1 MLKLLNAGLKS
12 FPVFAAIMVCSAFM
26 SSVACAQDDPNA
38 QYILIQSGEL
48 AGQDREIEVP
58 VEVGVWKLQFNLQF
72 TADVKW
78 TIITP
83 SDRPLAQDMPNLSFT
98 SAKEGAT
105 EKRSILL
112 WDPRPGKWKI
122 RLSGSGEFTTSVA
135 TQGELHVCCI
145 QFFGRSGVFSMDRF
159 QPVRGARQPAQI
171 HTSSYNIDTIE
182 FRLIDERG
190 ELISPIK
197 FRQSDYSIPYNFT
210 LLLDTPD
217 RPFRI
222 AARGRDS
229 SGKSFQRVIWWLI
242 KPQSSDPAVSGAG
255 ASAGAAASLRA
266 EGAQAVE
273 DNQSWAPQ
281 EWNQNVV
288 EGEYKV
294 IRAQI
299 VSWTDEPLLTEKGNP
314 IGIRLKY
321 SIRFP
326 MDGAYSPFPSLYPD
340 RASRG
345 FTGALGMRVH
355 KGSVEPEPEGAQKSS
370 QWLFGGR
377 GTFKAGV
384 VYNFTV
390 DMIPNYVFFNEQKGA
405 FCLQT
410 KAYIQSGGPAG
421 PAGHPGLRER
431 FEREVMSETK
441 IRYRIS
447 ISGIDLDGWQPLLT
461 ERTYAPNA
469 WYQSYRRE
477 GAVDCQ

>member
-1 MLKLLNAGLKS
+1 MFKLLKEGLKS
-12 FPVFAAIMVCSAFM
+12 LLYFAAITACSAFI

-48 AGQDREIEVP
+48 AAQVREIEVP
-58 VEVGVWKLQFNLQF
+58 VEVGVWKLQFNLQS
-72 TADVKW
+72 TGDVNW
-78 TIITP
+78 AIITP
-83 SDRPLAQDMPNLSFT
+83 SDRPLASNMPNLAIT
-98 SAKEGAT
+98 NTKEGAT
-105 EKRSILL
+105 DKRSILL
-112 WDPRPGKWKI
+112 WDPRPGRWKI
-122 RLSGSGEFTTSVA
+122 RLSGSGGFMTSVM

-145 QFFGRSGVFSMDRF
+145 QFFGRAGVFSMDRF
-159 QPVRGARQPAQI
+159 LPVRRARQHAQI

-182 FRLIDERG
+182 FRMIDEQG
-190 ELISPIK
+190 ELIAPIK

-217 RPFRI
+217 RPFRVS
-222 AARGRDS
+222 ARGRDT
-229 SGKSFQRVIWWLI
+229 SGKSFQRVIGWLI
-242 KPQSSDPAVSGAG
+242 RPQASNPSGAG
-255 ASAGAAASLRA
+255 TGAGANPRP
-266 EGAQAVE
+266 EGAPTEE
-273 DNQSWAPQ
+273 DNQAQTWTPQ
-281 EWNQNVV
+281 EWNPNVV

-299 VSWTDEPLLTEKGNP
+299 VSWDDEPLLSEKGNP

-321 SIRFP
+321 SVRFP
-326 MDGAYSPFPSLYPD
+326 VDGSYSPFPSLYPD
-340 RASRG
+340 RGSRG

-355 KGSVEPEPEGAQKSS
+355 KGSVEPEPDGAQKSS

-377 GTFKAGV
+377 GIFKAGV
-384 VYNFTV
+384 LYNFSV
-390 DMIPNYVFFNEQKGA
+390 DLIPNYIFFNEQKGA

-421 PAGHPGLRER
+421 PGGHPVLRER

-441 IRYRIS
+441 IRYRLS

-469 WYQSYRRE
+469 WYQSYKRE

>member
-1 MLKLLNAGLKS
+1 MFKLLKACLKPL
-12 FPVFAAIMVCSAFM
+12 FVFAAILICSAFM
-26 SSVACAQDDPNA
+26 SSMVLAQDDPNA

-48 AGQDREIEVP
+48 AGQVREIEVP

-72 TADVKW
+72 KGDINW
-78 TIITP
+78 SIITP
-83 SDRPLAQDMPNLSFT
+83 SDRQLARDMPNLAIS
-98 SAKEGAT
+98 SGKEGDT
-105 EKRSILL
+105 EKRSTLL

-122 RLSGSGEFTTSVA
+122 RLSGAGEFTTSVT

-145 QFFGRSGVFSMDRF
+145 QFFGRAGVFSMDRY
-159 QPVRGARQPAQI
+159 QPVRGARQHAQI

-182 FRLIDERG
+182 FRLIDEHG
-190 ELISPIK
+190 ELIVPIK

-222 AARGRDS
+222 AARGRDT
-229 SGKSFQRVIWWLI
+229 SGKNFQRVIGWLI
-242 KPQSSDPAVSGAG
+242 TPQASEAPTAG
-255 ASAGAAASLRA
+255 AVAGSNPRT
-266 EGAQAVE
+266 EGAQVQE
-273 DNQSWAPQ
+273 ENQAQGWAPQ

-294 IRAQI
+294 IRAQML
-299 VSWTDEPLLTEKGNP
+299 SWSDEPLLSEKGNP

-326 MDGAYSPFPSLYPD
+326 VDGSYSPFPSLYPE
-340 RASRG
+340 RATRG

-355 KGSVEPEPEGAQKSS
+355 KGFVEPEPDGAQKSS

-384 VYNFTV
+384 VYNFSV
-390 DMIPNYVFFNEQKGA
+390 DLLPAYIFFNEQKGS
-405 FCLQT
+405 FCMQT
-410 KAYIQSGGPAG
+410 KPYIQSGGLAG
-421 PAGHPGLRER
+421 AAGHTGLRER
-431 FEREVMSETK
+431 FEREVMNDTK

-447 ISGIDLDGWQPLLT
+447 ISGIDLDGQPVLT
-461 ERTYAPNA
+461 ERAYAPNS

>member
-1 MLKLLNAGLKS
+1 MFKFLKEGMKS
-12 FPVFAAIMVCSAFM
+12 LSVFASISVCWAFM
-26 SSVACAQDDPNA
+26 SSAAWAQDDPNA
-38 QYILIQSGEL
+38 QYIMIQSGSL
-48 AGQDREIEVP
+48 AGQVREIEIP
-58 VEVGVWKLQFNLQF
+58 VEVGVWKLQFNFQ
-72 TADVKW
+72 TTGDVTW
-78 TIITP
+78 TIVTP
-83 SDRPLAQDMPNLSFT
+83 SDRPLDMGMPNLTVT
-98 SAKEGAT
+98 SSKEGAT
-105 EKRSILL
+105 TRRSILL

-122 RLSGSGEFTTSVA
+122 RLSGSGEYTTSVT
-135 TQGELHVCCI
+135 TQGEVFVCCI
-145 QFFGRSGVFSMDRF
+145 QFFGRAGIFSMDRF
-159 QPVRGARQPAQI
+159 QPVRGARQHAQI

-182 FRLIDERG
+182 FRLIDEQG
-190 ELISPIK
+190 ELIAPIK
-197 FRQSDYSIPYNFT
+197 FRQSDYSIPHNFT

-222 AARGRDS
+222 AARGRDT
-229 SGKSFQRVIWWLI
+229 SGKSYQRVLGWLI
-242 KPQSSDPAVSGAG
+242 RPQVSDPINAG
-255 ASAGAAASLRA
+255 ATART
-266 EGAQAVE
+266 EGAQAGA
-273 DNQSWAPQ
+273 DDQPSSWAPQ

-299 VSWTDEPLLTEKGNP
+299 ESWIDEPLLSEKGNP

-326 MDGAYSPFPSLYPD
+326 VDGSYSPVPSLYPD
-340 RASRG
+340 RAGRG
-345 FTGALGMRVH
+345 FSGALGMRLH
-355 KGSVEPEPEGAQKSS
+355 KGSVEPEPDGAQKSS

-384 VYNFTV
+384 VYNFSV
-390 DMIPNYVFFNEQKGA
+390 DLVPNYVFFNEQKGA

-421 PAGHPGLRER
+421 PGGQPALRER
-431 FEREVMSETK
+431 FEREVMSDTR

-447 ISGIDLDGWQPLLT
+447 ISGINLDGWQPLLT
-461 ERTYAPNA
+461 ERTYTPNA

>member
-1 MLKLLNAGLKS
+1 MFKLLKAGLK
-12 FPVFAAIMVCSAFM
+12 PLPIFAAITICSALL
-26 SSVACAQDDPNA
+26 SPAALAQDDPNA
-38 QYILIQSGEL
+38 QYIMIQSGNI
-48 AGQDREIEVP
+48 AGQVREIEVP

-72 TADVKW
+72 TGGVDW

-83 SDRPLAQDMPNLSFT
+83 SDRPLDRNMPNLAIS
-98 SAKEGAT
+98 SGREGEL

-112 WDPRPGKWKI
+112 WDPRPGRWKI
-122 RLSGSGEFTTSVA
+122 RLSGSGGFTTSVT

-145 QFFGRSGVFSMDRF
+145 QFFGRAGVFSMDRY
-159 QPVRGARQPAQI
+159 QPARGARQHAQI

-182 FRLIDERG
+182 FRLIDEQG
-190 ELISPIK
+190 ELIAPIK

-217 RPFRI
+217 RPFRV
-222 AARGRDS
+222 AARGRDK
-229 SGKSFQRVIWWLI
+229 SGKSFQRVIGWLI
-242 KPQSSDPAVSGAG
+242 RPQVSDPSMAAI
-255 ASAGAAASLRA
+255 AGAAAGTNPRA
-266 EGAQAVE
+266 EGAQARE
-273 DNQSWAPQ
+273 ENQGQVWTPQ

-299 VSWTDEPLLTEKGNP
+299 VNWSDEPLLTDKGNP
-314 IGIRLKY
+314 IGIRIKY

-326 MDGAYSPFPSLYPD
+326 VDGSYSPFPSLYPD
-340 RASRG
+340 RAGRG
-345 FTGALGMRVH
+345 FTGALGMRVY
-355 KGSVEPEPEGAQKSS
+355 KGSVDPAPDGAQKSS

-390 DMIPNYVFFNEQKGA
+390 DLIPNYISFNEQKGV

-421 PAGHPGLRER
+421 PGGHPGLRER
-431 FEREVMSETK
+431 FEREVMSDTK

-447 ISGIDLDGWQPLLT
+447 ISGIDLDGQPLLT
-461 ERTYAPNA
+461 ESNYPPNA

>member
-1 MLKLLNAGLKS
+1 MFKSLKAGLKS
-12 FPVFAAIMVCSAFM
+12 LPIFASITVCWAFM
-26 SSVACAQDDPNA
+26 SSAACAQDDPNA
-38 QYILIQSGEL
+38 QYIMIQSGAL
-48 AGQDREIEVP
+48 AGKVREIEVP
-58 VEVGVWKLQFNLQF
+58 VEVGVWKLQFNLQ
-72 TADVKW
+72 TTGDVNW
-78 TIITP
+78 MIVTP
-83 SDRPLAQDMPNLSFT
+83 SDRPLDKSMPNHAIS
-98 SAKEGAT
+98 SSKEGGT
-105 EKRSILL
+105 VKRSILL
-112 WDPRPGKWKI
+112 WDPRPGRWKI
-122 RLSGSGEFTTSVA
+122 RLSGSGEYTTSVT
-135 TQGELHVCCI
+135 TQGEIFVCCV
-145 QFFGRSGVFSMDRF
+145 QFFGRAGIFSMDRF
-159 QPVRGARQPAQI
+159 QPIRGARQHAQI

-182 FRLIDERG
+182 FRLIDEQG
-190 ELISPIK
+190 ELIAPIK
-197 FRQSDYSIPYNFT
+197 FRQSDYSIPHNFT

-222 AARGRDS
+222 AARGRDT
-229 SGKSFQRVIWWLI
+229 SGRSFHRVLGWLI
-242 KPQSSDPAVSGAG
+242 RPQVSDPSIAGTTPRTEGAP
-255 ASAGAAASLRA
+255 ASADN
-266 EGAQAVE
+266 EAQT
-273 DNQSWAPQ
+273 WTPQ

-288 EGEYKV
+288 EGEYKI

-299 VSWTDEPLLTEKGNP
+299 VNWSDEPLLTEKGNP

-326 MDGAYSPFPSLYPD
+326 VDGSYSPFPSLYPD

-355 KGSVEPEPEGAQKSS
+355 KGSVEPEPDSAQKSS

-384 VYNFTV
+384 VYNFSV
-390 DMIPNYVFFNEQKGA
+390 DLIPNYVFFNEQKGA

-421 PAGHPGLRER
+421 PGGHPALRER
-431 FEREVMSETK
+431 FEREVTSETR

-469 WYQSYRRE
+469 WRQSYRRE